1 MKYWQKQSE
10 GWRPLN
16 SILGGP
22 GPHGPTPYNFLE
34 VVPRLVVVR
43 LRWVVVRLVVVFFL
57 VRLFGFEVVHLV
69 LVVFRVVFD
78 R

>member
-1 MKYWQKQSE
+1 
-10 GWRPLN
+10 
-16 SILGGP
+16 
-22 GPHGPTPYNFLE
+22 LE

-57 VRLFGFEVVHLV
+57 VRLVGFEVVHLV